1 MNHVLSLES
10 MERYE
15 SHAAASYGYHKMK
28 FSLNRSVRCFIL
40 YTQGVFPSQNS
51 SFRCVGYITHML
63 IYLFGGGGGVTIH
76 MFMLFLLRGGL
87 LYIRLL
93 VFRGV
98 TKHMFTLFFV
108 GG

>member
-15 SHAAASYGYHKMK
+15 SHAAASYGYLKMK
-28 FSLNRSVRCFIL
+28 FSLNCFIL

-63 IYLFGGGGGVTIH
+63 IYLFGGGGRYYTHVYVIFVEGGVTIH
-76 MFMLFLLRGGL
+76 TFACFSGG
-87 LYIRLL
+87 Y
-93 VFRGV
+93 
-98 TKHMFTLFFV
+98 
-108 GG
+108 